1 MHQPDTH
8 LLRFLVLILGRLSS
22 TSTSNT
28 DTTYLRIVPIPNIV
42 LIMRTRLFWD
52 YTWISVV
59 DTSEVDRFSVVT
71 MCYDT
76 DRESFVQ

>member
-8 LLRFLVLILGRLSS
+8 LLRFLVLILGRSSS

-71 MCYDT
+71 MCHDT